1 MVHHR
6 PPRSKWRPRLRRHV
20 QRRAVSALPVAT
32 TAIVVRAAAS
42 VVDSVDRVAATV
54 THPAK
59 RAKVV
64 SVVSVVVVA
73 AAVIASA
80 VVAVKVAATVAAMA
94 TVTHRVTAIA
104 SRSATAVAAV
114 VAHSRNLVCRRSRA
128 TRALNHRPLRP
139 MQAATA
145 MARQPMGRRSCAN
158 RAAKAN
164 SVVHAVAVAAVGA
177 VVRVLVAT
185 RLALRTAAVKTV
197 ALRLHMASFSCSLP
211 QAVRLR
217 VK

>member
-20 QRRAVSALPVAT
+20 QRRAVSALPVVT

-42 VVDSVDRVAATV
+42 VVDSVDRAAATV

-64 SVVSVVVVA
+64 SVVVV

-128 TRALNHRPLRP
+128 TRALNRRPLRP

-145 MARQPMGRRSCAN
+145 MVRQPMRRRSCAN

-164 SVVHAVAVAAVGA
+164 SVGHAVAVAAVGA